1 MKEITSIPAF
11 ESVPTSSVSNIEFV
25 EIVDELRPDQWADWD
40 VVFSYNGKEYIG
52 SLQAGVHNAE
62 DFHHDVIEYVQEKI
76 IQNNSK

>member
-40 VVFSYNGKEYIG
+40 VVFSYNGKEYIKNIVG
-52 SLQAGVHNAE
+52 
-62 DFHHDVIEYVQEKI
+62 HDLKVFKLILLF
-76 IQNNSK
+76 